1 MVLPS
6 LPAVC
11 KGERKTLLSSFTL
24 ERCIF
29 WVFFLSQLVLIERE
43 GEERRGGQE
52 KYAYLSWADINPLPR
67 LKTGCELGQL
77 MGRHIFASATST
89 AGIPFLVK
97 KKKKSPRRPK
107 HRDKMSQ
114 AAAERSSRACQSVK
128 AISRCFPLRGE
139 ICFLAARSHAFEIC
153 PVHAAFLSFVPRYCW
168 L

>member
-52 KYAYLSWADINPLPR
+52 KYSYLSWADINPLPR

-97 KKKKSPRRPK
+97 KKKKISK
-107 HRDKMSQ
+107 
-114 AAAERSSRACQSVK
+114 K
-128 AISRCFPLRGE
+128 A
-139 ICFLAARSHAFEIC
+139 
-153 PVHAAFLSFVPRYCW
+153 
-168 L
+168 